1 MTTTTV
7 KKMTISTV
15 FDSSFIFTYEVAG
28 MPVDLTAGYTSEL
41 RLKQK
46 TTGTIIYTFSFLTG
60 DIILG
65 AEIGNIEVLIPVT
78 VSSAFT
84 DNSGT
89 WQLVVDNGSEIEVA
103 VGCWMTT
110 TLTPGYESTTVV
122 SYSSREEAA
131 NDGIGFGKSFA
142 LNLENEYGMSEGVQ
156 MTQTIC
162 E

>member
-7 KKMTISTV
+7 NKMTISTV
-15 FDSSFIFTYEVAG
+15 FDSSFTFTYEVAG
-28 MPVDLTAGYTSEL
+28 VAVDLTAGYTSEL

-46 TTGTIIYTFSFLTG
+46 TTGTIIYTFSFLAG
-60 DIILG
+60 EVILG
-65 AEIGNIEVLIPVT
+65 AGIGNIEVLIPVT

-89 WQLVVDNGSEIEVA
+89 WQLVVDNGVEIEVET
-103 VGCWMTT
+103 GCWMTT
-110 TLTPGYESTTVV
+110 TLVPDYESTTII

-131 NDGIGFGKSFA
+131 NDGIGFGENFA
-142 LNLENEYGMSEGVQ
+142 LDLENEYGMSEGVT

>member
-7 KKMTISTV
+7 NKMTISTV
-15 FDSSFIFTYEVAG
+15 YDSSFTFTYEVAG
-28 MPVDLTAGYTSEL
+28 VPVDLTVGYTAKL

-46 TTGTIIYTFSFLTG
+46 TTGTIIYTFSFTSG
-60 DIILG
+60 EIILG
-65 AEIGNIEVLIPVT
+65 ADIGNIEVLIPIS

-89 WQLVVDNGSEIEVA
+89 WQLVVDNGIEVE
-103 VGCWMTT
+103 VETGCWMTT
-110 TLTPGYESTTVV
+110 TLVPDYESTTII

-131 NDGIGFGKSFA
+131 NDGIGFGESFA
-142 LNLENEYGMSEGVQ
+142 LDLENEYGMSEGVQ

>member
-7 KKMTISTV
+7 NKMTISTV
-15 FDSSFIFTYEVAG
+15 FDSSFTFTYEVAG
-28 MPVDLTAGYTSEL
+28 VPVDLTAGYTAEL

-110 TLTPGYESTTVV
+110 TLTPGYEATTII

-131 NDGIGFGKSFA
+131 NDGIGFGENFA
-142 LNLENEYGMSEGVQ
+142 LDLENEYGMSEGVT

>member
-7 KKMTISTV
+7 NKMTISTV
-15 FDSSFIFTYEVAG
+15 YDSSFTFTYEVTG
-28 MPVDLTAGYTSEL
+28 VPVDLTAGYTSEL

-46 TTGTIIYTFSFLTG
+46 TTGSIVYTFSFLTG

-65 AEIGNIEVLIPVT
+65 SDIGNIEVLVPISI
-78 VSSAFT
+78 SSTFT

-89 WQLVVDNGSEIEVA
+89 WQLVVDNGSETEVET
-103 VGCWMTT
+103 GCWMTT
-110 TLTPGYESTTVV
+110 TLAPGYEATTVV

-131 NDGIGFGKSFA
+131 NDGIGFGENFA
-142 LNLENEYGMSEGVQ
+142 LDLENEYGMSEGVL
-156 MTQTIC
+156 MNQTIC

>member
-7 KKMTISTV
+7 NKMMISTV
-15 FDSSFIFTYEVAG
+15 FDSSFTFTYEVAG
-28 MPVDLTAGYTSEL
+28 VPVNLTAGYTSEL

-78 VSSAFT
+78 VSSVFT

-110 TLTPGYESTTVV
+110 ALTPGYESTTIV

-131 NDGIGFGKSFA
+131 NDGIGFGESFA

>member
-7 KKMTISTV
+7 NKMGISTLY
-15 FDSSFIFTYEVAG
+15 DSSFTFTYEVSG
-28 MPVDLTAGYTSEL
+28 VPVDLTVGYSSEL

-46 TTGTIIYTFSFLTG
+46 TTGATIYTFSFLSG

-65 AEIGNIEVLIPVT
+65 SGIGNIEVLIPVS
-78 VSSAFT
+78 VSGAFS

-89 WQLVVDNGSEIEVA
+89 WQLVVDNGSETEVET
-103 VGCWMTT
+103 GCWAVTT
-110 TLTPGYESTTVV
+110 GLPSYESTTVT

-131 NDGIGFGKSFA
+131 NDGVGFGESFA
-142 LNLENEYGMSEGVQ
+142 LDLENEYGMSEGVQ

>member
-7 KKMTISTV
+7 NKMMISTTY
-15 FDSSFIFTYEVAG
+15 DSTFTFTYEVAG
-28 MPVDLTAGYTSEL
+28 VAADLSAGYTSEL

-46 TTGTIIYTFSFLTG
+46 TTGSTVYTFSFLTG

-65 AEIGNIEVLIPVT
+65 SGIGNIEVLIPT
-78 VSSAFT
+78 SISSTFS

-89 WQLVVDNGSEIEVA
+89 WQLVIDDGSETEVA

-110 TLTPGYESTTVV
+110 TLNPSYEATTVV

-131 NDGIGFGKSFA
+131 NDGIGFGESFA
-142 LNLENEYGMSEGVQ
+142 LDLENEYGMSEGVQ

>member
-7 KKMTISTV
+7 NKMMISTV
-15 FDSSFIFTYEVAG
+15 FDSSFTFTYEVAG
-28 MPVDLTAGYTSEL
+28 VPVDLTADYTAEL

-89 WQLVVDNGSEIEVA
+89 WQLVVDNGVEIEVV

-110 TLTPGYESTTVV
+110 TLTPGYESTTIV

-131 NDGIGFGKSFA
+131 NDGIGFGESFA
-142 LNLENEYGMSEGVQ
+142 LNLENEYGMSEGVS
-156 MTQTIC
+156 MIQTIC

>member
-7 KKMTISTV
+7 NKMTISTV
-15 FDSSFIFTYEVAG
+15 YDSSFTFTYEVAG
-28 MPVDLTAGYTSEL
+28 VPVDLTVGYTAEL

-46 TTGTIIYTFSFLTG
+46 TTGSTIYTFSFLG
-60 DIILG
+60 GEIILG

-78 VSSAFT
+78 VSTTFT

-89 WQLVVDNGSEIEVA
+89 WQLVVDNGTEIEVE
-103 VGCWMTT
+103 VGCWSVTT
-110 TLTPGYESTTVV
+110 SLPNYTATTVI

-131 NDGIGFGKSFA
+131 NAGIGFGETFA
-142 LNLENEYGMSEGVQ
+142 LDLENEYGMSEGVT

>member
-7 KKMTISTV
+7 NKMDISTTY
-15 FDSSFIFTYEVAG
+15 DSSFTFTYEVAG
-28 MPVDLTAGYTSEL
+28 VPVDLTVGYTAEL

-46 TTGTIIYTFSFLTG
+46 TTGTIIYTFSFLTD

-89 WQLVVDNGSEIEVA
+89 WQLVVDNGSETEVA
-103 VGCWMTT
+103 VGCWAITT
-110 TLTPGYESTTVV
+110 TLPNYTSETVV

-131 NDGIGFGKSFA
+131 NDGIGFGESFA
-142 LNLENEYGMSEGVQ
+142 LDLENEYGMTEGVQ

>member
-7 KKMTISTV
+7 NKMTISTV
-15 FDSSFIFTYEVAG
+15 FDSSFTFTYEVAG
-28 MPVDLTAGYTSEL
+28 VPVDLTAGYTSEL

-110 TLTPGYESTTVV
+110 TLTPDYEAITVV

-131 NDGIGFGKSFA
+131 NNGVGFGETFTLDK
-142 LNLENEYGMSEGVQ
+142 ENEYGYEYLQ

>member
-7 KKMTISTV
+7 NKMTISTV
-15 FDSSFIFTYEVAG
+15 FDSSFTFTYEVAG
-28 MPVDLTAGYTSEL
+28 LPVNLTAGYTSEL

-46 TTGTIIYTFSFLTG
+46 TTGTTIYTFSFLTG

-65 AEIGNIEVLIPVT
+65 ADIGNIEVLIPVT
-78 VSSAFT
+78 ISSTFT

-89 WQLVVDNGSEIEVA
+89 WQLVVNNGSEIEVST
-103 VGCWMTT
+103 GCWMTT
-110 TLTPGYESTTVV
+110 TLAPGYESATVV

-131 NDGIGFGKSFA
+131 NNGIGFGESFA
-142 LNLENEYGMSEGVQ
+142 LNLENEYGMSEGVT
-156 MTQTIC
+156 MKQTIC

>member
-1 MTTTTV
+1 MNTTTV
-7 KKMTISTV
+7 NKMTISTV
-15 FDSSFIFTYEVAG
+15 FDSSFTFTYEVAG
-28 MPVDLTAGYTSEL
+28 VPIDLTAGYTSEL

-46 TTGTIIYTFSFLTG
+46 TTGAIIYVFSFLTD

-65 AEIGNIEVLIPVT
+65 SGIGNIEVLVPVSI
-78 VSSAFT
+78 SSAFT

-89 WQLVVDNGSEIEVA
+89 WQLVVNNGSEIEVS
-103 VGCWMTT
+103 VGCWLTT
-110 TLTPGYESTTVV
+110 TLTPSYESTTVI

-131 NDGIGFGKSFA
+131 NNGIGFGESFA
-142 LNLENEYGMSEGVQ
+142 LNLENEYGMSEGVL

>member
-7 KKMTISTV
+7 NKMMISTL
-15 FDSSFIFTYEVAG
+15 FDSSFTFTYEVAG
-28 MPVDLTAGYTSEL
+28 VAVDLTASYTSEL

-46 TTGTIIYTFSFLTG
+46 TTGTIIYTFSFTSG
-60 DIILG
+60 EIILG
-65 AEIGNIEVLIPVT
+65 SDIGNIEVLIPVT

-89 WQLVVDNGSEIEVA
+89 WQLVVDNGIEIEVET
-103 VGCWMTT
+103 GCWMTT
-110 TLTPGYESTTVV
+110 TLVPGYESTTII

-131 NDGIGFGKSFA
+131 NNGIGFGETFP
-142 LNLENEYGMSEGVQ
+142 LNLENEYGMSEGVT

>member
-7 KKMTISTV
+7 NKMMISTTY
-15 FDSSFIFTYEVAG
+15 DSTFMFTYEVAG
-28 MPVDLTAGYTSEL
+28 VPVDLTAGYTAEL

-46 TTGTIIYTFSFLTG
+46 TTGTIIYTFSFTSG
-60 DIILG
+60 EIILG
-65 AEIGNIEVLIPVT
+65 TGIGNIEVLIPVA
-78 VSSAFT
+78 VSGAFS

-89 WQLVVDNGSEIEVA
+89 WQLVVDNGVEIEVET
-103 VGCWMTT
+103 GCWMTT
-110 TLTPGYESTTVV
+110 TLTPGYEATTVI

-131 NDGIGFGKSFA
+131 NDGIGFGENFA
-142 LNLENEYGMSEGVQ
+142 LDLENEYGMSEGVT

>member
-7 KKMTISTV
+7 NKMTISTV
-15 FDSSFIFTYEVAG
+15 FDSSFTFTYEVDG
-28 MPVDLTAGYTSEL
+28 VPVDLTAGYTSDL

-46 TTGTIIYTFSFLTG
+46 TTGTIIYTFSFLTD

-65 AEIGNIEVLIPVT
+65 SGIGNIEILVPVSI
-78 VSSAFT
+78 SSTFT

-89 WQLVVDNGSEIEVA
+89 WQLVVNNGSEIEVA

-110 TLTPGYESTTVV
+110 TLTPGYEATTVV

-131 NDGIGFGKSFA
+131 NDGIGFGENFA
-142 LNLENEYGMSEGVQ
+142 LDLENEYGMSEGVS
-156 MTQTIC
+156 MIQTIC

>member
-7 KKMTISTV
+7 NKMMISTTY
-15 FDSSFIFTYEVAG
+15 DSTFTFTYEVAG
-28 MPVDLTAGYTSEL
+28 VPVDLTAGYTSEL

-65 AEIGNIEVLIPVT
+65 SGIGNIEVLIPT
-78 VSSAFT
+78 SISSAFS

-89 WQLVVDNGSEIEVA
+89 WQLVIDDDSETEVSA
-103 VGCWMTT
+103 GCWMTT
-110 TLTPGYESTTVV
+110 TLAPGYESATVI

-131 NDGIGFGKSFA
+131 NDGIGFGETFA
-142 LNLENEYGMSEGVQ
+142 LDLENEYGMSEGVQ

>member
-1 MTTTTV
+1 M
-7 KKMTISTV
+7 ISTT
-15 FDSSFIFTYEVAG
+15 FDSSFTFTYEVAG
-28 MPVDLTAGYTSEL
+28 VAVDLTAGYMAEL

-46 TTGTIIYTFSFLTG
+46 TTGTIIYTFSFASG
-60 DIILG
+60 EIILG
-65 AEIGNIEVLIPVT
+65 ADIGNIEVLIPVT

-89 WQLVVDNGSEIEVA
+89 WQLVVDNGVEIEVET
-103 VGCWMTT
+103 GCWMTT
-110 TLTPGYESTTVV
+110 TLVPDYESTTII

-131 NDGIGFGKSFA
+131 NDGIGFGENFA
-142 LNLENEYGMSEGVQ
+142 LDLENEYGMSEGVT

>member
-7 KKMTISTV
+7 NKMMISTTY
-15 FDSSFIFTYEVAG
+15 DSTFTFTYEVAG
-28 MPVDLTAGYTSEL
+28 VPIDLTAGYTSEL

-46 TTGTIIYTFSFLTG
+46 TTGTIIYTFSFLAG
-60 DIILG
+60 EIILG
-65 AEIGNIEVLIPVT
+65 ADIGNIEVLIPT
-78 VSSAFT
+78 SISSAFS

-89 WQLVVDNGSEIEVA
+89 WQLVVDNGVEIEVET
-103 VGCWMTT
+103 GCWMTT
-110 TLTPGYESTTVV
+110 TLAPGYESTTVV

-131 NDGIGFGKSFA
+131 NDGIGFGENFA
-142 LNLENEYGMSEGVQ
+142 LDLENEYGMSEGVT

>member
-7 KKMTISTV
+7 NKMMISTTY
-15 FDSSFIFTYEVAG
+15 DSTFTFTYEIAGVAI
-28 MPVDLTAGYTSEL
+28 DLTAGYTSEL

-46 TTGTIIYTFSFLTG
+46 TTGTTIYTFSFLTG

-65 AEIGNIEVLIPVT
+65 SGIGNIEVLIPT
-78 VSSAFT
+78 SISSTFT

-89 WQLVVDNGSEIEVA
+89 WQLVVDNGVEIEVET
-103 VGCWMTT
+103 GCWMTT
-110 TLTPGYESTTVV
+110 TLTPGYESTTVI

-131 NDGIGFGKSFA
+131 NDGIGFGETFP
-142 LNLENEYGMSEGVQ
+142 LNLENEYGMSEGVT